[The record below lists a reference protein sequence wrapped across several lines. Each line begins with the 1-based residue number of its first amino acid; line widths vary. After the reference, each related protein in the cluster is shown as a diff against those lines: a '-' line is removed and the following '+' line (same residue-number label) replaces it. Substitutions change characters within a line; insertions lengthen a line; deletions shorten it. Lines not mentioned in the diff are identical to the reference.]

1 MITPHAASVEP
12 GSPERARFFPVAAL
26 VLVAPLLMVALLAW
40 DDADTVAKLRE
51 GWEKPTRGD
60 GTASG
65 RV

>member
-1 MITPHAASVEP
+1 MPNIGPTELIV
-12 GSPERARFFPVAAL
+12 V
-26 VLVAPLLMVALLAW
+26 LMVALLAW